1 MRINLMK
8 QLPDDIIC
16 YIIKYLPILSPCKK
30 KIHYI
35 INHYNNYFLK
45 EMCKCMTISQINL
58 LLFDYIYSNKY
69 LLSYCNGC
77 HKIVEKN
84 FQNNNSIN
92 CIIHEFTLKEIQY
105 FYHYIISYREREKII
120 I

>member
-8 QLPDDIIC
+8 RLPDEIIY
-16 YIIKYLPILSPCKK
+16 YIIKYLPILSPSKK

-45 EMCKCMTISQINL
+45 EINKYMNISQINL
-58 LLFDYIYSNKY
+58 LLFDYIYSNKP
-69 LLSYCNGC
+69 LLNYCNIF
-77 HKIVEKN
+77 HKIIEKN
-84 FQNNNSIN
+84 FQNNTTIN
-92 CIIHEFTLKEIQY
+92 CIIYDFTIQEIQC
-105 FYHYIISYREREKII
+105 FYKYIISYREKII